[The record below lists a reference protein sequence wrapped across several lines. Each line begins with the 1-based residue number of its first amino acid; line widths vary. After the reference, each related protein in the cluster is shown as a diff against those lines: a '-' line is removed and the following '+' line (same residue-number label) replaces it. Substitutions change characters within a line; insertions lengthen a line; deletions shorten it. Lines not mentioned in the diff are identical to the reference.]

1 MADSGARGSM
11 QNVTT
16 MAGLLGQNS
25 VRDQR
30 IQRGYKNRTLS
41 HFKEGEMSP
50 RSRGFVSSS
59 ILDGL
64 EPEEMFFHQM
74 SQRKALMDKSLRT
87 KTSGYMYRRVANAL
101 QDLNVEYDQS
111 VRNAQGDIIQFRAGE
126 DGVDPQKS
134 DRGKIS
140 TSIELD

>member
-16 MAGLLGQNS
+16 MAGLMGQES

-30 IQRGYKNRTLS
+30 VNRGYKERTTS
-41 HFKEGEMSP
+41 HFKRGEVSP
-50 RSRGFVSSS
+50 ESKGFVANS
-59 ILDGL
+59 IMEGFDPLD
-64 EPEEMFFHQM
+64 MFFEQM

-87 KTSGYMYRRVANAL
+87 KTSGYMYRRVSNSL
-101 QDLNVEYDQS
+101 QDLTVDYDQT
-111 VRNAQGDIIQFRAGE
+111 VRNAEGEIVQFRAGE

-134 DRGKIS
+134 DRGNVS
-140 TSIELD
+140 TKLET